1 MMFTESEGKS
11 KWIYRRRNLDYREKL
26 KQLIKERALKVADKP
41 VFKLSSGKMSTY
53 YMDLRTI
60 TLDPEGGYII
70 GNLIFEMVKEHKPDA
85 IGGLTL
91 GADPISY
98 ATALVSYLNRQPIKP
113 FVVRKEPKGH
123 GTGRQ
128 IEGNVQAGDRVFIV
142 EDVVTTAGSSLKAAK
157 VAKEA
162 GLEVLGIITI
172 VDREE
177 GGEENI
183 RKEGFEFYPI
193 FKVSEFLK
201 KSQ

>member
-1 MMFTESEGKS
+1 MNYKDRLET
-11 KWIYRRRNLDYREKL
+11 
-26 KQLIKERALKVADKP
+26 LIKERALKIADKP
-41 VFKLSSGKMSTY
+41 IFKLSSGKMSTY

-70 GNLIFEMVKEHKPDA
+70 GNIIYEMIKDKNPDA

-98 ATALVSYLNRQPIKP
+98 ATALVSYLNKNPIKP

-123 GTGRQ
+123 GTGKQ
-128 IEGNVQAGDRVFIV
+128 IEGNVKEGDNVFIV

-162 GLEVLGIITI
+162 GLNVLGIIAI

-183 RKEGFEFYPI
+183 KEEGFNFYPL
-193 FKVSEFLK
+193 FKISQFLNK
-201 KSQ
+201 QDV

>member
-1 MMFTESEGKS
+1 LL
-11 KWIYRRRNLDYREKL
+11 ILDYRERL
-26 KQLIKERALKVADKP
+26 KELIKERALKVADKP
-41 VFKLSSGKMSTY
+41 IFKLSSGKMSTY

-70 GNLIFEMVKEHKPDA
+70 GNLIFEMVKEKNPDA

-91 GADPISY
+91 GADPIAY
-98 ATALVSYLNRQPIKP
+98 ATSMISYINKKPIKP

-123 GTGRQ
+123 GTGKQ
-128 IEGNVQAGDRVFIV
+128 IEGNLEAGENVFIV

-157 VAKEA
+157 VAKEF
-162 GLEVLGIITI
+162 GLNVMGIIAI

-183 RKEGFEFYPI
+183 KKEGFEFFPI
-193 FKVSEFLK
+193 FKISEFLK
-201 KSQ
+201 K

>member
-1 MMFTESEGKS
+1 M
-11 KWIYRRRNLDYREKL
+11 DHREKL
-26 KQLIKERALKVADKP
+26 KKMILERALKVSDKP

-53 YMDLRTI
+53 YIDLRTI

-70 GNLIFEMVKEHKPDA
+70 GNLVFDMIKDKKPDGV
-85 IGGLTL
+85 GGLTL

-98 ATALVSYLNRQPIKP
+98 ATSLISYLNKQPVKP

-123 GTGRQ
+123 GTGKQ
-128 IEGNVQAGDRVFIV
+128 IEGNVKPGEKVFIV

-157 VAKEA
+157 VAKEF
-162 GLEVLGIITI
+162 GLEIMGIIAL

-183 RKEGFEFYPI
+183 KNEGFDFYPVFRI
-193 FKVSEFLK
+193 SELL
-201 KSQ
+201 SSSGV